1 MQVILWMI
9 GALCSFCLIAIG
21 ARELANDITTAQL
34 MALRSVIGLGII
46 SAIICYH
53 RDTRLFKTQRLPLQV
68 FRNVFHFAGQYG
80 WLFGITVLPL
90 AEVFAI
96 EFTVPIW
103 TAIIATLFLQE
114 RFNSQRLLSLVLG
127 FVGVLIIVQPGIK
140 IINSASLIVLGAAV
154 CYAVSHAST
163 KSLSVTDKPLTILFY
178 MCLVQLPLGVLLA
191 YQNWQEP
198 NLLAWGW
205 IILVSVAALS
215 AHFCMTKAMQTA
227 DVTLVVMMDFLR
239 LPLIALVGVYFYAE
253 GLDWTLFLGAG
264 CMLLGNLINVYSPR
278 EKMVK
283 T

>member
-1 MQVILWMI
+1 MQAILWMI

-53 RDTRLFKTQRLPLQV
+53 RDTCLFKTQRLPLQV

-154 CYAVSHAST
+154 CYAVSHVST

-191 YQNWQEP
+191 SQNWQEP

>member
-1 MQVILWMI
+1 
-9 GALCSFCLIAIG
+9 
-21 ARELANDITTAQL
+21 

-53 RDTRLFKTQRLPLQV
+53 RDTRLFKTHRIPLQV

-114 RFNSQRLLSLVLG
+114 RFNSQRLISLILG